1 MDRIGSHVGTS
12 GDVCVPCREEP
23 HPACPC
29 LEWFEGLGLPSQ
41 CRETTHTRGWLRHS
55 LCTRWLRAPVGTN
68 GDCVPTH
75 LTNLVAQKKGELGM
89 SREKFRSRLSEAA
102 ISLAPT
108 RSLLQSEL
116 QIRSPELENLETRP
130 CLQAS
135 VPLSAG
141 VVTGAG
147 SKECWEDNVREI
159 EASSSHLILVSR
171 SHFSQSGVLLPDRP
185 GLAFCSVVPV
195 YRPPAQR
202 SRQLAGQAI
211 SPYSWQCLGRSATP
225 VWKLVPVGG
234 LSQGARL

>member
-1 MDRIGSHVGTS
+1 
-12 GDVCVPCREEP
+12 
-23 HPACPC
+23 
-29 LEWFEGLGLPSQ
+29 
-41 CRETTHTRGWLRHS
+41 
-55 LCTRWLRAPVGTN
+55 
-68 GDCVPTH
+68 
-75 LTNLVAQKKGELGM
+75 M

-102 ISLAPT
+102 VSLAPT

-135 VPLSAG
+135 VPFSAG

-171 SHFSQSGVLLPDRP
+171 SHFSQSGVLLPDTP

-195 YRPPAQR
+195 CRPQAQR

-211 SPYSWQCLGRSATP
+211 SPYSWQCLGR
-225 VWKLVPVGG
+225 
-234 LSQGARL
+234 